1 MSLSKINNVTSV
13 NTQLG
18 TERVRERNTPNKMG
32 SVFSCVLDDDALD
45 KHELERLNMLK
56 KGEREANESSGVA

>member
-1 MSLSKINNVTSV
+1 
-13 NTQLG
+13 
-18 TERVRERNTPNKMG
+18 MG

-56 KGEREANESSGVA
+56 KGERSVKRVVFLKEHWKGRWKCSAGGHPDSYR